1 MKRDDLGRRLAARL
15 PQLQDLFARH
25 ENVRGVFLF
34 GSQVDG
40 TATPHSDIDLAV
52 LYEQSPD
59 LTEEL
64 ALGVTVSEVLGT
76 ERVDLVNL
84 NRAGL
89 LLRQRA
95 ISGRVLYE
103 RDADRVSDFIEF
115 TLRRYVDHAPRLA
128 AYYRGYDRALE
139 EAYGLRP
146 G

>member
-1 MKRDDLGRRLAARL
+1 VVLDLGRRLVDRL

-25 ENVRGVFLF
+25 ENVLGVFLF

-40 TATPHSDIDLAV
+40 YATPHSDVDLAV
-52 LYEQSPD
+52 LYEQDPD
-59 LTEEL
+59 LPEEL
-64 ALGVTVSEVLGT
+64 ALGVAVSEILGT

-84 NRAGL
+84 NRANL
-89 LLRQRA
+89 LLRHRA
-95 ISGRVLYE
+95 ICGRVLYE

-115 TLRRYVDHAPRLA
+115 TIRRYVDYAPRLA
-128 AYYRGYDRALE
+128 AYYRDYDRALE